1 MAKVNVQGVGKVSGQ
16 PDIAVIQV
24 LVHNKSKDQATA
36 RKENN
41 VASEAVLAILKR
53 VVEDKDLYAQPARVW
68 PDYNYTQKRGQQI
81 KGYQASNSITA
92 KLRNLEMAQTVVNE
106 INNVDSEKVQ
116 VSSFQIAIDDRTKI
130 ENEARSKALADA
142 KQKAQLYASESGF
155 SVIVLKSLD
164 ENMGERGY
172 NPPRRAMAFAAA
184 ALESA
189 PQDETL
195 EMGNIDITVNVNACF
210 KLSNPVELK

>member
-1 MAKVNVQGVGKVSGQ
+1 MAKITVQGVGKVSGQ

-24 LVHNKSKDQATA
+24 VIQNKSKDQATA

-53 VVEDKDLYAQPARVW
+53 VVEEKDLYAQPARVW
-68 PDYNYTQKRGQQI
+68 PEYNYTNKRGQQI
-81 KGYQASNSITA
+81 IGYQANNSITA
-92 KLRNLEMAQTVVNE
+92 KLRKLEMAQALVNE

-116 VSSFQIAIDDRTKI
+116 IGNFQIAIDDRTKL
-130 ENEARSKALADA
+130 ENEARAKALADA

-155 SVIVLKSLD
+155 SVVVLKSLD
-164 ENMGERGY
+164 ESMGGGY
-172 NPPRRAMAFAAA
+172 NRPMRAMAMAAA
-184 ALESA
+184 CDAGG
-189 PQDETL
+189 PPDETL

-210 KLSNPVELK
+210 KVGNPVELK